1 MVLIQYANRFQ
12 WRNPTL
18 SNALSFIIQ
27 LHLPNKIDI
36 LGSANGIT
44 DVRRCLIK
52 LLGQLFKAYNKHT
65 YTVWSNWKKINFEF
79 KHNLKKSQ
87 QHGTSGMF
95 LCAHLCLFV
104 SVYQPCE

>member
-44 DVRRCLIK
+44 DVR
-52 LLGQLFKAYNKHT
+52 
-65 YTVWSNWKKINFEF
+65 
-79 KHNLKKSQ
+79 
-87 QHGTSGMF
+87 
-95 LCAHLCLFV
+95 
-104 SVYQPCE
+104 

>member
-18 SNALSFIIQ
+18 SNALSSIIQ

-44 DVRRCLIK
+44 DVR
-52 LLGQLFKAYNKHT
+52 
-65 YTVWSNWKKINFEF
+65 
-79 KHNLKKSQ
+79 
-87 QHGTSGMF
+87 
-95 LCAHLCLFV
+95 
-104 SVYQPCE
+104 